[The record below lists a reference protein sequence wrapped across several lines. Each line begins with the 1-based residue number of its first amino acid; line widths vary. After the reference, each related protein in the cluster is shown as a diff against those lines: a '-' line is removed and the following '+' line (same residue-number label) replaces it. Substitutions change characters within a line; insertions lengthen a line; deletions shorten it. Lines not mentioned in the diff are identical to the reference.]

1 MIKPLLSLSLA
12 LTLLIPATNIDSQ
25 IKTKESQLSK
35 SKQEQKSLSQKLENV
50 GGQIVKEQ
58 NVLNE
63 IKSDIDSLSH
73 IIQTNQKEL
82 ATKKQELLDLET
94 SQKGLLKKKRG
105 IEQDIIEIL
114 AKDLSFSL
122 VINQTKMAYVEDLVN
137 EEIFHSLSTI
147 TQKNIKNLKAA
158 HKKVGDE
165 IAIAEESIKN
175 LKRYIQESNEKKRKL
190 TLLESKKSK
199 VIASLDAKKRNYKKR
214 LEKII
219 NEQKSLN
226 TLLASL
232 NIKKQEAI
240 KKAELEKKREEAARK
255 KQLAAQKAKSQNKTS
270 TQNSQVAVADD
281 EDIDV
286 RKIGSS
292 YTNVKTTR
300 YRGRKTIPPLEK
312 FEVVKKFGPYYDPVY
327 KIKVFNESITLRSKD
342 DNAKVKNVM
351 DGRVVFAKDTPMLS
365 NVVIVEH
372 PGEMHTI
379 YAHLDKIAPT
389 IKQGRK
395 IKKGYTIGR
404 IRDSLMFEVTKKN
417 YHIDPLDMIAM
428 R

>member
-1 MIKPLLSLSLA
+1 MIKPLLSLSVA
-12 LTLLIPATNIDSQ
+12 FTLLIPATSIDSQ
-25 IKTKESQLSK
+25 IRTKKSELSE
-35 SKQEQKSLSQKLENV
+35 SKQKQKSLSQKLESV
-50 GGQIVKEQ
+50 GNQIVKEQ
-58 NVLNE
+58 SVLDE
-63 IKSDIDSLSH
+63 IKSDIGSLNH

-82 ATKKQELLDLET
+82 TAKKQELMDLEE
-94 SQKGLLKKKRG
+94 SQKGLLQKKRG

-122 VINQTKMAYVEDLVN
+122 VINQTEMAYVEDLVN

-147 TQKNIKNLKAA
+147 TQKNIKSLKTA
-158 HKKVGDE
+158 HKKVGEE

-175 LKRYIQESNEKKRKL
+175 LKRYVQESNEKKRKL
-190 TLLESKKSK
+190 TLLESKKSE
-199 VIASLDAKKRNYKKR
+199 VLASLDAKKTDYKDR

-226 TLLASL
+226 SLLASL

-240 KKAELEKKREEAARK
+240 KKAELEKQREEEARQK
-255 KQLAAQKAKSQNKTS
+255 RLAASKAKSQKKTEKVE
-270 TQNSQVAVADD
+270 TQVAKSDE

-292 YTNVKTTR
+292 YTNVKTTK
-300 YRGRKTIPPLEK
+300 YKGRKTIPPLDE

-389 IKQGRK
+389 VKQGRK

-404 IRDSLMFEVTKKN
+404 VRDSLMFEVTKKN